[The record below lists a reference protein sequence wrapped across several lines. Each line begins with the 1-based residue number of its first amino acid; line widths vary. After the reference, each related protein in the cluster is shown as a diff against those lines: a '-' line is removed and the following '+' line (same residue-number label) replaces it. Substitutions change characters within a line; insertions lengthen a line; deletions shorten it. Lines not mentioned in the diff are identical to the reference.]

1 MNVSSTRR
9 PESVNELR
17 RQLLALSLIQGKNQR
32 PTLRAVPICGLRFAK
47 KVAPAPFAV
56 LGIQN
61 RRTCGNPVGLV
72 LPQPVPASEG
82 IAPDRYRGMGSQS
95 HWAVPRSQDACV
107 IVPELQILTA
117 CHTEAGK
124 C

>member
-1 MNVSSTRR
+1 MSRDVDVSTF
-9 PESVNELR
+9 
-17 RQLLALSLIQGKNQR
+17 
-32 PTLRAVPICGLRFAK
+32 RAFLVRISAQQFQQYRFAD
-47 KVAPAPFAV
+47 FASRRK
-56 LGIQN
+56 LQPHHFALLCFQN
-61 RRTCGNPVGLV
+61 RRTCGDPVGLV

-82 IAPDRYRGMGSQS
+82 IATDRYRGMGSQS

>member
-1 MNVSSTRR
+1 MSRDVDVSTFRAF
-9 PESVNELR
+9 
-17 RQLLALSLIQGKNQR
+17 LARISAQQFL
-32 PTLRAVPICGLRFAK
+32 K
-47 KVAPAPFAV
+47 KVADAPFAV
-56 LGIQN
+56 LRIQN
-61 RRTCGNPVGLV
+61 PCTCGDPVGLV
-72 LPQPVPASEG
+72 TPSARASERG
-82 IAPDRYRGMGSQS
+82 DRPGPRGMGSLS